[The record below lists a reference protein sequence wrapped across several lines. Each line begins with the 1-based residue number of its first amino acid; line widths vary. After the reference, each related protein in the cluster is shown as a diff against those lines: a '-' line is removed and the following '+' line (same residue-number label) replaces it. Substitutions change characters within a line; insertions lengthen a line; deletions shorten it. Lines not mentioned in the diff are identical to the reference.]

1 MTSTRISDALKGLD
15 VPEGIEPAKPVP
27 FEQTDEYRQMMRKAR
42 ECRLRKAGLRG
53 GYMRAQS
60 DIGERVCRIVE
71 RGHGA
76 YLWGEPGLGKTYAAA
91 HAVRVAVER
100 SKGTKPPAKLVSAKH
115 LLDSIRDG
123 FNGGDRDA
131 LRRAETVPLLALDDL
146 GAERPTDWAI
156 ETLTGLIDA
165 RTAEGL
171 PTIVT
176 SNYSIGELRELWGGM
191 PGARIASRLGGA
203 CERIEVTGPDR
214 RLR

>member
-71 RGHGA
+71 RGRGA
-76 YLWGEPGLGKTYAAA
+76 YLWGEPGRGKTYAAA

-165 RTAEGL
+165 RTAQGL
-171 PTIVT
+171 PTIPLLQLQPRAAARALGRHARRA
-176 SNYSIGELRELWGGM
+176 NRLKARRGLRAHRG
-191 PGARIASRLGGA
+191 
-203 CERIEVTGPDR
+203 DR
-214 RLR
+214 A

>member
-1 MTSTRISDALKGLD
+1 MTSTRISEALKDIKL
-15 VPEGIEPAKPVP
+15 PEGIKPVKPVP
-27 FEQTDEYRQMMRKAR
+27 FEQTEEYRELVRKTR
-42 ECRLRKAGLRG
+42 ESRLRKAGLRG
-53 GYMRAQS
+53 VYMHARS
-60 DIGERVCRIVE
+60 DVGERVCRLVDQG
-71 RGHGA
+71 RGA
-76 YLWGEPGLGKTYAAA
+76 YLWGEPGRGKTYAAA

-100 SKGTKPPAKLVSAKH
+100 GGAGSTPAKLLSAKQ

-131 LRRAETVPLLALDDL
+131 LRRSERVPLLALDDL

-176 SNYSIGELRELWGGM
+176 SNYSLGQLREVWGGM
-191 PGARIASRLGGA
+191 PGARIASRIGGA
-203 CERIEVTGPDR
+203 CERIEVTGHDR
-214 RLR
+214 RLQ

>member
-1 MTSTRISDALKGLD
+1 MTSTRISEALKDIKL
-15 VPEGIEPAKPVP
+15 PEGIKPVKPVP
-27 FEQTDEYRQMMRKAR
+27 FEQTEEYRELVRKTR
-42 ECRLRKAGLRG
+42 ESRLRKAGLRG
-53 GYMRAQS
+53 CYMHAES
-60 DIGERVCRIVE
+60 DVGERVCRLVDQG
-71 RGHGA
+71 RGA
-76 YLWGEPGLGKTYAAA
+76 YLWGEPGRGKTYAAA
-91 HAVRVAVER
+91 HAVRVAVEMGGAG
-100 SKGTKPPAKLVSAKH
+100 SASAKLLSAKQ

-131 LRRAETVPLLALDDL
+131 LRRAERVPLLALDDL

-176 SNYSIGELRELWGGM
+176 SNYSLGQLREVWGGV

-214 RLR
+214 RLQ

>member
-1 MTSTRISDALKGLD
+1 MTSTRISEALKDIKL
-15 VPEGIEPAKPVP
+15 PEGIKPVKPVP
-27 FEQTDEYRQMMRKAR
+27 FEQTEEYRELVRKTR
-42 ECRLRKAGLRG
+42 ESRLRKAGLRG
-53 GYMRAQS
+53 CYMHAES
-60 DIGERVCRIVE
+60 DVGERVCRLVDQG
-71 RGHGA
+71 RGA
-76 YLWGEPGLGKTYAAA
+76 YLWGEPGRGKTYAAA

-100 SKGTKPPAKLVSAKH
+100 GGAGSASAKLLSAKQ

-131 LRRAETVPLLALDDL
+131 LRRAERVPLLALDDL

-176 SNYSIGELRELWGGM
+176 SNYSLGQLREVWGGV

-214 RLR
+214 RLQ

>member
-1 MTSTRISDALKGLD
+1 MTST
-15 VPEGIEPAKPVP
+15 
-27 FEQTDEYRQMMRKAR
+27 QTSELAEIRRR
-42 ECRLRKAGLRG
+42 VLESRLSKAGLRG
-53 GYMRAQS
+53 VYMRARS
-60 DIGERVCRIVE
+60 DVGERVCALVE
-71 RGHGA
+71 SGRGA
-76 YLWGEPGLGKTYAAA
+76 YLWGEPGRGKTYAAA
-91 HAVRVAVER
+91 HAVRVAVESSR
-100 SKGTKPPAKLVSAKH
+100 GSKLPAKLVSAKH

-131 LRRAETVPLLALDDL
+131 LRRAEAVPLLALDDL
-146 GAERPTDWAI
+146 GAERTTDWAI
-156 ETLTGLIDA
+156 ETLGSLIDA

-176 SNYSIGELRELWGGM
+176 SNYSLGQLRELWGGM

>member
-1 MTSTRISDALKGLD
+1 MSIRISDLLMGLK
-15 VPEGIEPAKPVP
+15 VPDGVTPAKPLP
-27 FEQTDEYRQMMRKAR
+27 FEQTEEYRRMMQRAR

-53 GYMRAQS
+53 GYMHARS
-60 DIGERVCRIVE
+60 GVGERVCGLVE
-71 RGHGA
+71 RGRGA
-76 YLWGEPGLGKTYAAA
+76 YLWGEPGRGKTYAAA
-91 HAVRVAVER
+91 HAVRVAVEG
-100 SKGTKPPAKLVSAKH
+100 SHGAKAPAKLVSAKQ
-115 LLDSIRDG
+115 LLDSIREG

-176 SNYSIGELRELWGGM
+176 SNYSLGQLRELWGGM
-191 PGARIASRLGGA
+191 PGARSASRLGGA

-214 RLR
+214 RLQ

>member
-1 MTSTRISDALKGLD
+1 MTSTRISEALKDIKLL
-15 VPEGIEPAKPVP
+15 EGIKPVKPVP
-27 FEQTDEYRQMMRKAR
+27 FEQTEEYRELVRKTR
-42 ECRLRKAGLRG
+42 ESRLRKAGLRG
-53 GYMRAQS
+53 CYMHAES
-60 DIGERVCRIVE
+60 DVGERVCRLVDQG
-71 RGHGA
+71 RGA
-76 YLWGEPGLGKTYAAA
+76 YLWGEPGRGKTYAAA

-100 SKGTKPPAKLVSAKH
+100 GGAGSASAKLLSAKQ

-131 LRRAETVPLLALDDL
+131 LRRAERVPLLALDDL

-176 SNYSIGELRELWGGM
+176 SNYSLGQLREVWGGV

-214 RLR
+214 RLQ